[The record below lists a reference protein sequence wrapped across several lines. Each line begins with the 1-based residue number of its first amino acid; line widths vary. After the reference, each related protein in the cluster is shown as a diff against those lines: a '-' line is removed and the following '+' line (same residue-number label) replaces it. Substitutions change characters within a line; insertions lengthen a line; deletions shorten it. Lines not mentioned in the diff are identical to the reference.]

1 MKTHIAALAFAALLS
16 GAAQAQMAKPAES
29 KPTIVLVHGAF
40 ADSSSWNGV
49 VGKLTSDG
57 YPVVAAAV
65 PLRSVKGDADYVSSL
80 VSSISGP
87 VILVGHSYGGSVI
100 SVAAS
105 GKSNVKALVFVAGF
119 APETGESAASLGA
132 RFPTGTLGATLASP
146 VPLTDGNSDLYILQ
160 AKYWQQF
167 AADVPEKEAIQMAA
181 AQRPITQS
189 ALGEPAAAM
198 AWRTLP
204 SLFVWGSL
212 DRNIPASLH
221 KFMAQRAKGREAVE
235 VAGAS
240 HVVMISHPDV
250 VAKMI
255 ERAAMASSMPNASKP

>member
-1 MKTHIAALAFAALLS
+1 MKIHIAALAFACALS
-16 GAAQAQMAKPAES
+16 GPAEAQMTKPDES
-29 KPTIVLVHGAF
+29 KPTVVLVHGAF

-49 VGKLTSDG
+49 VSKLTSDG
-57 YPVVAAAV
+57 FPVVAAAV
-65 PLRSVKGDADYVSSL
+65 PLRSLKGDADYVSSL

-100 SVAAS
+100 SVAAA
-105 GKSNVKALVFVAGF
+105 GRPNVKALVFVAGF

-132 RFPTGTLGATLASP
+132 KFPTGTLGAALAPP
-146 VPLTDGNSDLYILQ
+146 VSLTDGNSDLYILQ
-160 AKYWQQF
+160 AKYWKQF
-167 AADVPEKEAIQMAA
+167 AADVPEKDAIQMAA
-181 AQRPITQS
+181 AQRPVTQS
-189 ALGEPAAAM
+189 ALGEPATAM

-204 SLFVWGSL
+204 SWFVWGSL

-221 KFMAQRAKGREAVE
+221 KFMAQRADGLEAVE
-235 VAGAS
+235 VPGAS

-255 ERAAMASSMPNASKP
+255 ERAAK